1 MNVLFSVGTTIL
13 IYVEAMLTPFIGAK
27 ILHIK
32 LAILNGTY
40 EATVTKIAV
49 QSLSHFQCNT
59 SGMTVKKKIES
70 QNFDRLITNAY
81 FSSRINRS
89 CIE

>member
-13 IYVEAMLTPFIGAK
+13 IYVEAMLTPFIGK
-27 ILHIK
+27 NFTHQIGNTK
-32 LAILNGTY
+32 WYY

-59 SGMTVKKKIES
+59 SGMTVKKK
-70 QNFDRLITNAY
+70 N
-81 FSSRINRS
+81 
-89 CIE
+89 